1 MKKTK
6 INRLYD
12 LYVDNPAIK
21 DQEAAELLDTD
32 YRAIGT
38 MKRRLRDHG
47 YIQIEDN
54 SEVTILMPYKDQSE
68 KESADFGSK
77 LFWKCWSTTGKI
89 SAGKKLLL
97 SG

>member
-47 YIQIEDN
+47 YIQN
-54 SEVTILMPYKDQSE
+54 R
-68 KESADFGSK
+68 G
-77 LFWKCWSTTGKI
+77 
-89 SAGKKLLL
+89 
-97 SG
+97 

>member
-32 YRAIGT
+32 TSKSRITAKYLSSYRI
-38 MKRRLRDHG
+38 K
-47 YIQIEDN
+47 IKQ
-54 SEVTILMPYKDQSE
+54 K

-77 LFWKCWSTTGKI
+77 LF
-89 SAGKKLLL
+89 
-97 SG
+97 

>member
-32 YRAIGT
+32 YR
-38 MKRRLRDHG
+38 L
-47 YIQIEDN
+47 
-54 SEVTILMPYKDQSE
+54 
-68 KESADFGSK
+68 
-77 LFWKCWSTTGKI
+77 
-89 SAGKKLLL
+89 
-97 SG
+97 